1 MLCCAVSFNY
11 EQEKDLCSGPS
22 KLCESL
28 YISKEEI
35 NEADLTESSM
45 IWLEGRRDFLKMIL
59 MINKEALIICLFE
72 ISKSYIRQLK
82 FSQYKNGQTV

>member
-1 MLCCAVSFNY
+1 MTLCNFYYEKIVLCCAVSFNY

-45 IWLEGRRDFLKMIL
+45 IWLEGMRDFLNNDTR
-59 MINKEALIICLFE
+59 NKQQIFYYLSVCL
-72 ISKSYIRQLK
+72 S
-82 FSQYKNGQTV
+82 